1 MIVRVGF
8 YVDCTNTGQKR
19 ARRETQNRS
28 VNGRTS
34 YFPRSFPCAAHSRRH
49 GEERSGK
56 ILQSGGCRNLGGGRV
71 LASWRLPVKAFWTK
85 DSRAQRYQATFWFHY
100 TISPVMCTSHR
111 LSVRYDEKYEDDKR
125 HSSSLSPLPS
135 AWLLS
140 MLPCQDAVSPQP

>member
-1 MIVRVGF
+1 MWDFMWTVRTRGKKEREGKPKTVVLMDGRLTF
-8 YVDCTNTGQKR
+8 LAASLVPLIRGGMGKRGR
-19 ARRETQNRS
+19 ARFCK
-28 VNGRTS
+28 VAG
-34 YFPRSFPCAAHSRRH
+34 A
-49 GEERSGK
+49 G
-56 ILQSGGCRNLGGGRV
+56 IWGGGRV